1 MIKKMIWMFSWILFV
16 FGIFFAVVVFAENG
30 GHRHDD
36 LLVCL
41 AALSPR
47 LLLSAFYLAE
57 DVWTFSIFGL
67 IAPIIVIAGVF
78 WTANLAFP
86 ENLSL
91 ITIIESAVFI
101 AAFFAGLINHR
112 RWLKSWAEN
121 AQNVL
126 KETNSANRRLRE
138 V

>member
-1 MIKKMIWMFSWILFV
+1 
-16 FGIFFAVVVFAENG
+16 
-30 GHRHDD
+30 
-36 LLVCL
+36 
-41 AALSPR
+41 
-47 LLLSAFYLAE
+47 LLSAFYLAE

-67 IAPIIVIAGVF
+67 IAPVIVTAGIF

-86 ENLSL
+86 GNLSL
-91 ITIIESAVFI
+91 IVIIESAVFI